1 LKQTSKIN
9 CIAIDNDPH
18 TLGIISEHCRKIDS
32 LNLAGTFSSPLE
44 AISLVNNSNIDV
56 IFLDIEMPDFSAS
69 DFIKSL
75 PYPPLIILTASLSK
89 YAINGF
95 EINAIDYLLKP
106 ISFEAFLKSVI
117 KASARLSVRN
127 RKSDSTG
134 SLSPVKHDDFYF
146 FIKVDYST
154 VKVNFNDIKYIEGL
168 KDYIKIYIN
177 GKSLITKS
185 TIKHIESKLPSNYY
199 ARIHKSYI
207 ISIDKIDKIENN
219 HVFIGQQKIP
229 IGLQF
234 RDSFYEK
241 IEQYRL

>member
-1 LKQTSKIN
+1 LKDISKIN
-9 CIAIDNDPH
+9 CIIIDNDANA
-18 TLGIISEHCRKIDS
+18 LGMISEYCRRIDS
-32 LNLAGTFSSPLE
+32 INLAGVFSNPLE
-44 AISLVNNSNIDV
+44 AISLINSSNIDV
-56 IFLDIEMPDFSAS
+56 IFLDIEMPGISAS

-75 PYPPLIILTASLSK
+75 PEPPLIILTASLTK
-89 YAINGF
+89 YAIDGF

-106 ISFEAFLKSVI
+106 FSFEVFLKAVI
-117 KASARLSVRN
+117 RADARLSERN
-127 RKSDSTG
+127 RKPESSA
-134 SLSPVKHDDFYF
+134 PVSKAKHNNFYF

>member
-1 LKQTSKIN
+1 MKQLLKIN
-9 CIAIDNDPH
+9 CIAISGDPH
-18 TLGIISEHCRKIDS
+18 SLDIITEHCSKIDS
-32 LNLAGTFSSPLE
+32 LVLKGTFTN
-44 AISLVNNSNIDV
+44 AIDSIPVINSNLIDI
-56 IFLDIEMPDFSAS
+56 IFLDAEMPEINAAE
-69 DFIKSL
+69 FIKSL
-75 PYPPLIILTASLSK
+75 PDPPLIILTASLSK

-106 ISFEAFLKSVI
+106 FPFESFLKAVI
-117 KASARLSVRN
+117 KATARLVEKK
-127 RKSDSTG
+127 RKFDFTDSHII
-134 SLSPVKHDDFYF
+134 KKADDFYF
-146 FIKVDYST
+146 FVKVDYST

-185 TIKHIESKLPSNYY
+185 TIKHIESKLPSRYY

-219 HVFIGQQKIP
+219 HVFIGQQRIP
-229 IGLQF
+229 IGMQF

-241 IEQYRL
+241 IAQYRL

>member
-1 LKQTSKIN
+1 LKQLSKIK
-9 CIAIDNDPH
+9 CIAIDGDPH
-18 TLGIISEHCRKIDS
+18 ALDVISEHCRKIDS
-32 LNLAGTFSSPLE
+32 LSLAGTFTN
-44 AISLVNNSNIDV
+44 AIDSVPVINSNSIDLV
-56 IFLDIEMPDFSAS
+56 FLDVEMPEINAA

-75 PYPPLIILTASLSK
+75 PDPPLIILTASLSR

-95 EINAIDYLLKP
+95 EINAVDYLLKP
-106 ISFEAFLKSVI
+106 LSFDCFLKAVI
-117 KASARLSVRN
+117 RATARLAEKN
-127 RKSDSTG
+127 RKFDFKDG
-134 SLSPVKHDDFYF
+134 HIVQKPGDFYF
-146 FIKVDYST
+146 FVKVDYST
-154 VKVNFNDIKYIEGL
+154 VKVNFDDIKYIEGL

-185 TIKHIESKLPSNYY
+185 TIKHIESKLPSRYY

-219 HVFIGQQKIP
+219 HVFIGQQRIP
-229 IGLQF
+229 IGMQF